1 MERVMAE
8 LANQFVQKENLELHL
23 VLYGIDQEQFYE
35 LDQRVIIHKPSFKFN
50 NRLRLISTL
59 KTLLFLRSEISK
71 IRPKAVLS
79 FGEMW
84 NNFVLLALLFKP
96 FPIYVSDRSQP
107 DKPLGL
113 LHEKLRKFLYP
124 MAKGLIAQTSRAQ
137 QHYQKILRHNNI
149 TVIGNPIRA
158 IEHTSNDIPN
168 KENIVLMV
176 GRLIRSKNQVRLVR
190 IFAEVAK
197 EDWKLVL
204 VGYDHLKQNY
214 TQKVKET
221 IAELGMGHQVILAGK
236 QTDVEAFYLKSKIFA
251 FTSSSEGF
259 PNVVGEAMSAGL
271 PIISYDCSAGPSD
284 LIKHG
289 QNGFLIPQFED
300 SYFKECLQE
309 LMQNDALANQMGKA
323 SKELIREF
331 EISKIAEKYYQFIV
345 SNENKINR

>member
-50 NRLRLISTL
+50 NRFRFISTI

-71 IRPKAVLS
+71 IRPLAVLS

-84 NNFVLLALLFKP
+84 NNFVLLALFFKP

-113 LHEKLRKFLYP
+113 LHENLRKLLYP
-124 MAKGLIAQTSRAQ
+124 RAKGLIAQTSRAQ
-137 QHYQKILRHNNI
+137 KHYQRLLRHNNI
-149 TVIGNPIRA
+149 TVIGNPIRS
-158 IEHTSNDIPN
+158 IEHVNNEILD

-176 GRLIRSKNQVRLVR
+176 GRLIQSKNQDRLVR
-190 IFAEVAK
+190 IFAEITNK
-197 EDWKLVL
+197 DWKLVL

-214 TQKVKET
+214 IQKVKET
-221 IAELGMGHQVILAGK
+221 IAELGIGHQVILAGK
-236 QTDVEAFYLKSKIFA
+236 QTDVESYYLKSKIFA

-259 PNVVGEAMSAGL
+259 PNVIGEAMSAGL
-271 PIISYDCSAGPSD
+271 PIVSYDCSAGPSD
-284 LIKHG
+284 LVKHG
-289 QNGFLIPQFED
+289 QNGFLIPEFDD

-309 LMQNDALANQMGKA
+309 LMQNDALATQMGQV
-323 SKELIREF
+323 SKELIQEF
-331 EISKIAEKYYQFIV
+331 EIGKISEKYYQFII
-345 SNENKINR
+345 SNENTVIK